1 MRHQGAH
8 RTAAPRAFSLSGIAS
23 KDSTLLVGVGPS
35 GRIISGTAL
44 HCTALHGTALHGT
57 VLYTD
62 PSVVWC
68 GPAGR
73 EGFVA
78 VAGIAGQ
85 VGSN

>member
-35 GRIISGTAL
+35 GRIIFR